1 MKIKM
6 SKKLLCLKKKKF
18 ISKINS
24 KGIQK
29 IKISLIIIIMIYGLL
44 TFIHHHIS
52 DINSMIDGMEW
63 VTNDDESNYKLLI

>member
-1 MKIKM
+1 M
-6 SKKLLCLKKKKF
+6 SKKLLCLKKKF

-52 DINSMIDGMEW
+52 DINSMIDGME
-63 VTNDDESNYKLLI
+63 